1 MRCSCLTP
9 KGQNIVWLLL
19 WVLGVG
25 ACLHGGQKAER
36 THTERFAPPAEKLR
50 SAEREA
56 ETRVRANPNNAKA
69 WLDLGMAHLRLAQ
82 VDRAVGDFRR
92 AATLAPSLGEPQ
104 SDLAYALW
112 MRGNIDGAMEAARKA
127 LALDPN
133 NPSALRYAGR
143 LLLLHGGDRSEAIE
157 HLEKAAQINPEE
169 TDAHFD
175 LVMAY
180 RAAGD
185 TSNAWAQLRLLQT
198 EFPEEDPRILYVQ
211 GALISDQGR
220 SSLAIA
226 FFRRAL
232 AGDPHLPGAREA
244 LGIELAQS
252 RHWGEALDLLDSAAK
267 DNPRSF
273 RLTYAYAL
281 TLMNTQHLV
290 EAEAAARRAI
300 DLNPESS
307 EARALLGQVQVR
319 LTSGGGKQ
327 P

>member
-1 MRCSCLTP
+1 MRCSYLTP
-9 KGQNIVWLLL
+9 KGQRAVWLLL
-19 WVLGVG
+19 LILGVG
-25 ACLHGGQKAER
+25 AFLQGGQKKAQ
-36 THTERFAPPAEKLR
+36 THSERFAPQAEKLH

-56 ETRVRANPNNAKA
+56 ETRVRANPNSVKA
-69 WLDLGMAHLRLAQ
+69 WLDLGMAQLSLDQ
-82 VDRAVGDFRR
+82 VDGAIVDFRH
-92 AATLAPSLGEPQ
+92 AATLAPSLAEPQ

-112 MRGNIDGAMEAARKA
+112 MHGNIDGAMEAARKA

-198 EFPEEDPRILYVQ
+198 EFPGDDPRLLYVQ
-211 GALISDQGR
+211 GLLASDQGR
-220 SSLAIA
+220 STLAIG
-226 FFRRAL
+226 FFRQAL
-232 AGDPHLPGAREA
+232 AGDPHLPGGREA

-252 RHWGEALDLLDSAAK
+252 RHWAEALDLLEYAAK

-281 TLMNTQHLV
+281 TLMNTQHFV

-307 EARALLGQVQVR
+307 EARALLGQVQAR
-319 LTSGGGKQ
+319 LTSGEGKQ